1 MKLNPQNIIP
11 FSCPKTNNF
20 LLPLTQCAHKKN
32 MQYLLS
38 SGSPSFLQ
46 TYTHHTH
53 TYPLYGVRKRGLLK
67 PRGAVNQQSQTS
79 VRTSWPRVSLSLFGA
94 GFLFG
99 PLLDGL
105 HSRVEL
111 VVYKSGSIDIG
122 PLHTNIWV
130 PPLLGLFYCSVGLLQ
145 LYLDERLINKVQE
158 GSLAKSITSLIL
170 LALFIELSAELY
182 KAGIADNIEAY
193 ALFAAAEFMWF
204 LLNRTWPGF
213 TLACIVG
220 FACPLAEIPLMKFL
234 HLWYYPQANVEI
246 FGQGLV
252 TWTLTCYFVYTLFI
266 INLSQWFRT
275 VYTAQTEESDA

>member
-1 MKLNPQNIIP
+1 
-11 FSCPKTNNF
+11 
-20 LLPLTQCAHKKN
+20 

-46 TYTHHTH
+46 TNTHHTH
-53 TYPLYGVRKRGLLK
+53 TYPLYRVRKRGLLK
-67 PRGAVNQQSQTS
+67 PCGAVNQQSQTS

-145 LYLDERLINKVQE
+145 LYLDERLINK
-158 GSLAKSITSLIL
+158 
-170 LALFIELSAELY
+170 
-182 KAGIADNIEAY
+182 
-193 ALFAAAEFMWF
+193 
-204 LLNRTWPGF
+204 
-213 TLACIVG
+213 
-220 FACPLAEIPLMKFL
+220 
-234 HLWYYPQANVEI
+234 
-246 FGQGLV
+246 
-252 TWTLTCYFVYTLFI
+252 
-266 INLSQWFRT
+266 
-275 VYTAQTEESDA
+275 